1 MDLIAGLHQFLF
13 PIEEDSRESRLFF
26 GKREDR
32 LIDNL
37 LLKLPSHRAATHI
50 APPLSYWY
58 Y

>member
-37 LLKLPSHRAATHI
+37 QSQARLF
-50 APPLSYWY
+50 
-58 Y
+58 